1 MCSHGRSSSSEAP
14 WTRRVPWTRGRAP
27 WTQEG
32 PLNME
37 EGPWTQEG
45 PLDLEAGPLDTKES
59 PGRGHVSSYSPA
71 PRSPSFLSP

>member
-1 MCSHGRSSSSEAP
+1 M
-14 WTRRVPWTRGRAP
+14 RRRAF

-37 EGPWTQEG
+37 ESPWTQEGPLDMEAG
-45 PLDLEAGPLDTKES
+45 PLDLEAGPLDTEEG